1 MWIFTSQGM
10 ISIVRHREQP
20 QLMMVRA
27 RQPEVL
33 DYLFPE
39 ISLIV
44 TPDADYRY
52 RKEVPQSD
60 VLEAIDE
67 YLEDMEYDN
76 FKNSISDHD
85 YHNACSRVWSVM
97 YNYQQGME
105 ELKLPK
111 AQEPAQT
118 KYDPLALFNQR
129 PGEQARQ
136 KRIARSQFP
145 DDFGGCSD
153 NYR

>member
-10 ISIVRHREQP
+10 ISIVRHRDDSR
-20 QLMMVRA
+20 LMMVRA

-33 DYLFPE
+33 QALF
-39 ISLIV
+39 SGYDLIV
-44 TPDADYRY
+44 TPEADYHY
-52 RKEVPQSD
+52 RMEVTQHD
-60 VLEAIDE
+60 LQVIIDQE
-67 YLEDMEYDN
+67 LEDLQYDN
-76 FKNSISDHD
+76 FKNSIADD
-85 YHNACSRVWSVM
+85 AYHNACSKVWSVM
-97 YNYQQGME
+97 YQYQAEQDQGKWE
-105 ELKLPK
+105 EP
-111 AQEPAQT
+111 EPAP
-118 KYDPLALFNQR
+118 KPYNPLAEFLKQ